1 MSIKQNGG
9 VFGRNPTF
17 NDVTIEGQLTF
28 DGDIDINSDLTVDGT
43 IKADSVLVDTATNNY
58 VGTPLAVG
66 DNTKSQSGLN
76 IQTSPTGYGYVLFG
90 DGAGASSYIGQIN
103 YNHSNDKM
111 TLKTAGNDR
120 AVIDASGI
128 NVAGNVIIGTSGK
141 GIDFSATAGP
151 STNELL
157 DDYEQGNWTPTLTM
171 ATGGPATGYFT
182 GKYTKVGRM
191 VYCHGQFA
199 LSSLGGGSG
208 LLTLGGLPFTAVS
221 SGVGDCGGGVSIYG
235 AGLSLANASPIT
247 FTVGSNSTSAGLKT
261 WSAAGTSNVQASEFS
276 ATAIFYFAI
285 TYTAANL

>member
-58 VGTPLAVG
+58 TGTPLAVG

-76 IQTSPTGYGYVLFG
+76 IQTSPTGYGYILFG

-120 AVIDASGI
+120 AVIDANGI

-141 GIDFSATAGP
+141 GIDFSATAGTGT
-151 STNELL
+151 SELL
-157 DDYEQGNWTPTLTM
+157 SDYEEGVWTPAPASGTLTIND
-171 ATGGPATGYFT
+171 AT
-182 GKYTKVGRM
+182 YTKVGRL
-191 VYCHGQFA
+191 VTAQA
-199 LSSLGGGSG
+199 DVTATATTSG
-208 LLTLGGLPFTAVS
+208 DWSGLPFNLGGSLSADKQVGFVGYQSEESSAVW
-221 SGVGDCGGGVSIYG
+221 GV
-235 AGLSLANASPIT
+235 LADNTLAT
-247 FTVGSNSTSAGLKT
+247 FTFRNGSTSKQLTTGSRAVFT
-261 WSAAGTSNVQASEFS
+261 
-276 ATAIFYFAI
+276 IIY
-285 TYTAANL
+285 YTN